1 MGILKAK
8 AAADKAAT
16 PAFEAEEGNVVE
28 AQVEVKAVTRE
39 SVAPAAEAAAPE
51 VVEQGAGETAP
62 EVQGEQAAQ
71 KSTAVLARAPGGQ
84 LKTFLN
90 SGSGAVSP
98 LADLKD
104 AFKRAGIDID
114 YSTFPRMRVDAGCIA
129 SPEGA
134 EAGDFLELQVVSYS
148 PSWTITTGVDGEEGK
163 KHVRFSDDGQTINAA
178 GDADEF
184 AGFSLND
191 YKAHLVGLGFE
202 KSSIKEYL
210 IVHGLALDAQE
221 ADFAHL
227 NEMVS
232 LSLSPQSKKK
242 FDSYVINRSIQARMG
257 RVQETSGNPVVRW
270 TVERVKGKDV
280 SYFNLVPSHGKTAP
294 VDLG

>member
-1 MGILKAK
+1 MGILKNAK
-8 AAADKAAT
+8 KAEQQHAPAT
-16 PAFEAEEGNVVE
+16 PAFEAEEGNT
-28 AQVEVKAVTRE
+28 VEVETTVKSVTRE
-39 SVAPAAEAAAPE
+39 QVAPPAEVQAESPAAEVSADPVPA
-51 VVEQGAGETAP
+51 VEPT
-62 EVQGEQAAQ
+62 

-90 SGSGAVSP
+90 GGGGVISP
-98 LADLKD
+98 LKDLEG
-104 AFKRAGIDID
+104 AFQKAGIEID

-163 KHVRFSDDGQTINAA
+163 KHVRFSDDGETINAA

-184 AGFSLND
+184 AGFSLQD
-191 YKAHLVGLGFE
+191 YKAHLISLGFE
-202 KSSIKEYL
+202 KSSVKEYCV
-210 IVHGLALDAQE
+210 IHGLALDAQE

-294 VDLG
+294 VDLA